1 VISLQRGNDFES
13 VVDKLKDKINSM
25 KQIKLLSTVT
35 PLLRRGAG
43 GEVKIKSY
51 RIMKRILI
59 IAVAWVIS
67 NAAIAQDFKVAK
79 SSGRLEIN
87 IGRVTVEGTTGNEII
102 FSSRNYLD
110 HKDERAEGLRAING
124 SGLEDNTGLGIN
136 VSQNGDVVEVSQ
148 LKKMN
153 SPDVKILVPKGVIVS
168 FSHQSQYGGTAVFKN
183 MENEIEISA
192 NYNSIEMEN
201 VTGPLT
207 VKTVYGHVEANLSAN
222 VKGPISIVSI
232 YGYVDVTMP
241 VSIKANIKMSTS
253 YGEILVAPE
262 IKIDI
267 DKQGDFVRYNDK
279 VYGKINGG
287 GMNID
292 FRSDYSKI
300 YLRKK

>member
-1 VISLQRGNDFES
+1 
-13 VVDKLKDKINSM
+13 M
-25 KQIKLLSTVT
+25 KQLLV
-35 PLLRRGAG
+35 
-43 GEVKIKSY
+43 
-51 RIMKRILI
+51 
-59 IAVAWVIS
+59 IALGWL
-67 NAAIAQDFKVAK
+67 AIGTTQAQEFKVAK
-79 SSGRLEIN
+79 SSGRLELN
-87 IGRVTVEGTTGNEII
+87 IGRVTVEGHNGNEII
-102 FSSRNYLD
+102 FSSSNSRD
-110 HKDERAEGLRAING
+110 SKDERAEGLRAING

-136 VSQNGDVVEVSQ
+136 VTQKGDVVEVSQ

-168 FSHQSQYGGTAVFKN
+168 FSHESQYGGKATFKN
-183 MENEIEISA
+183 MENEIEVSA
-192 NYNSIEMEN
+192 NYNSIELEN

-207 VKTVYGHVEANLSAN
+207 IKTVYGHVEADLSTN

-241 VSIKANIKMSTS
+241 ASIKANIKMSTS

-287 GMNID
+287 GMNVD